1 MRRWEGRWVL
11 KADGDS
17 CASAKSD
24 SAVVVASAGRTGGL
38 WGAIFCSGEGA
49 GVLWLGRERDG
60 APKACKTKMQ
70 RAASVG
76 GGCGHGC
83 AALESVDGRQRRAEQ
98 RRSGKWE
105 LRNWNWGLASGR
117 CSALSGFL
125 ARVGAH
131 RIPAVETVLR
141 QHSRCSPRRDLT
153 HSPPSSL
160 EVPTTPTPSPPS
172 ARADRHIRSAPCDH
186 GVRPFFARPKP
197 ILPVGR
203 SRRYGMPPGARRC

>member
-1 MRRWEGRWVL
+1 ML

-24 SAVVVASAGRTGGL
+24 SAEVVASAGRTDGL

-83 AALESVDGRQRRAEQ
+83 AALESVDGWASAAGGTQAKWEMGIEKLELGIGLWTMQRPLRFSGQSRRA
-98 RRSGKWE
+98 
-105 LRNWNWGLASGR
+105 
-117 CSALSGFL
+117 
-125 ARVGAH
+125 
-131 RIPAVETVLR
+131 
-141 QHSRCSPRRDLT
+141 
-153 HSPPSSL
+153 
-160 EVPTTPTPSPPS
+160 
-172 ARADRHIRSAPCDH
+172 
-186 GVRPFFARPKP
+186 
-197 ILPVGR
+197 
-203 SRRYGMPPGARRC
+203 